1 MILMRKKHRK
11 NKRMNSGNDDDI
23 MTSHKTGVGNTRL
36 LRNKYSRPS
45 NNHKSHANE
54 NENYTSACKI
64 VETFALQ
71 TKRRKH
77 VQTART
83 QQKEKKQKKDSD
95 PAVVVSRP
103 RMRNHRFNYDISHLA
118 TTQWNKPR
126 EYIRCLD

>member
-1 MILMRKKHRK
+1 MIMMRKKHRK

-77 VQTART
+77 VRTART